1 MVKCGCPVDNG
12 TFWYIGA
19 VEEAIGLMMTMKNLL
34 FLKMGMIIQMM
45 QLTH

>member
-12 TFWYIGA
+12 TIWYIGA
-19 VEEAIGLMMTMKNLL
+19 VEEAIGLTMTMKNLL
-34 FLKMGMIIQMM
+34 FLKVGMIIQMM